1 MGPGPYVFVRPRD
14 PERLLI
20 AKLLTMMAMRF
31 LTAHEMT
38 HILNGHLRHKIGAHS
53 PSTIAEARQKLS
65 PTDALFSQTL
75 EMDADSGAVVECM
88 PLVIF
93 AERDPEEPSRIG
105 CHPVYRKPED
115 ALRLWL
121 FAVYRI
127 CRIIEDDVGPISIA
141 ESSHPS
147 PMMRIQMIMATLL
160 EFLKRE
166 KLNRLADLLPD
177 LIERTIAES
186 ENAYAAVINKTPDIR
201 PLKAALSGPAK
212 KQIGTIIAEWRR
224 VRPAIEPFARGGGKL
239 APLPEDS

>member
-1 MGPGPYVFVRPRD
+1 
-14 PERLLI
+14 
-20 AKLLTMMAMRF
+20 
-31 LTAHEMT
+31 
-38 HILNGHLRHKIGAHS
+38 
-53 PSTIAEARQKLS
+53 
-65 PTDALFSQTL
+65 
-75 EMDADSGAVVECM
+75 
-88 PLVIF
+88 
-93 AERDPEEPSRIG
+93 
-105 CHPVYRKPED
+105 
-115 ALRLWL
+115 
-121 FAVYRI
+121 
-127 CRIIEDDVGPISIA
+127 
-141 ESSHPS
+141 
-147 PMMRIQMIMATLL
+147 MMRIQMIMATLL